1 MVIPNNIEWWSLKH
15 IDISPQGN
23 MPKITH
29 KLKWSMIIAILFC
42 KKTVICPE
50 DFLIVAES
58 SCNFK
63 LEIQENILIKLL
75 KLTLNKKWRSQYH
88 YICFDITIDT
98 VIIHYLE
105 IENRRSNLINIW
117 FISLKALIKRLFKLA
132 IFCVKVFFNVRN
144 VKYHK

>member
-1 MVIPNNIEWWSLKH
+1 MVIPNNIERWSLKH

-75 KLTLNKKWRSQYH
+75 KPTLNKNISVLY

-98 VIIHYLE
+98 VIIYYLE

-117 FISLKALIKRLFKLA
+117 FISLKRLIKSLFKLA

-144 VKYHK
+144 VKYK

>member
-1 MVIPNNIEWWSLKH
+1 
-15 IDISPQGN
+15 

-75 KLTLNKKWRSQYH
+75 KLTLNKK
-88 YICFDITIDT
+88 
-98 VIIHYLE
+98 
-105 IENRRSNLINIW
+105 
-117 FISLKALIKRLFKLA
+117 ISVPLHLF
-132 IFCVKVFFNVRN
+132 
-144 VKYHK
+144 